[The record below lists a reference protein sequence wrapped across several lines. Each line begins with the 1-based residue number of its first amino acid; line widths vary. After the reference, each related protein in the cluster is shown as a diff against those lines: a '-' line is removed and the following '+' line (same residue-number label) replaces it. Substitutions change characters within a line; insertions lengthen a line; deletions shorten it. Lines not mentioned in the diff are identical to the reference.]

1 MNNLAFSD
9 LGSRCDSM
17 LSWSFLRIC
26 KSIDGA
32 TTSSTLAGGGEEEA
46 VLTSSGAG
54 ERAMQQLQSL
64 HSHMHI
70 RLSWDLSDI
79 SRQSMHKFIHSFGTV
94 GTCVT

>member
-1 MNNLAFSD
+1 MAPQ
-9 LGSRCDSM
+9 
-17 LSWSFLRIC
+17 RIAH
-26 KSIDGA
+26 S
-32 TTSSTLAGGGEEEA
+32 LGEERKRRCLRA
-46 VLTSSGAG
+46 LAL

-64 HSHMHI
+64 HSHMHN